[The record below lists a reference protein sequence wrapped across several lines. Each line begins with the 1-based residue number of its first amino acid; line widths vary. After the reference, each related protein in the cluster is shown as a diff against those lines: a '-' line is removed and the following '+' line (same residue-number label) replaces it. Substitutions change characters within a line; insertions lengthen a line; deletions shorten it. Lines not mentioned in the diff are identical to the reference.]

1 MVPRRLEKTQWREFF
16 DQLSKLLI
24 GRQVEIEVASLA
36 LGSQIE
42 AKGLPLLGIA
52 YDPKNDILEIALE
65 GIDHLIHKPR
75 EIYVDGNP
83 VELAGLEVIDTEGTR
98 QIIQLRD
105 SLALP
110 PTAKKG
116 QEETRRG

>member
-1 MVPRRLEKTQWREFF
+1 MTARKFDKAQWRGFC
-16 DQLSKLLI
+16 DQVSKLLI
-24 GRQVEIEVASLA
+24 GKQVEIEVASLA

-75 EIYVDGNP
+75 EIYVDGSP
-83 VELAGLEVIDTEGTR
+83 VELAGLEVIDAEGTR

-110 PTAKKG
+110 PTAKEG
-116 QEETRRG
+116 QEETRHG